1 MTLSEQ
7 FVVLMKRQGIDKKTL
22 EQMTGITQPTIRKI
36 MNDDERV
43 SLGYYIRVA
52 EALKATIKYTVEVKS

>member
-7 FVVLMKRQGIDKKTL
+7 FTILMKRQGIDKKTL
-22 EQMTGITQPTIRKI
+22 GEMTGITQPTIRKI

-52 EALKATIKYTVEVKS
+52 QSLKATIKFTVE